1 MSDQAIFELCER
13 LGTTV
18 NNLIPKV
25 IELGILNNIYGLIL
39 GFIFLL
45 IGALCFV
52 KLHFTK
58 DDLSWVW
65 FVCLLFGI
73 TGTIFGIV
81 FILLFG
87 YDLYLWKTVPDTMAY
102 KTLLSWIK

>member
-1 MSDQAIFELCER
+1 MSDQVIFELCER

-25 IELGILNNIYGLIL
+25 IELGIIGSTYGLIL

-45 IGALCFV
+45 IGILCLV

-73 TGTIFGIV
+73 AGTILGV
-81 FILLFG
+81 TFILFEG
-87 YDLYLWKTVPDTMAY
+87 YDLYLWKTAPETMAY
-102 KTLLSWIK
+102 KTLLGWIK

>member
-1 MSDQAIFELCER
+1 MTEQVIFELCER

-25 IELGILNNIYGLIL
+25 IELGILNNTYALIL
-39 GFIFLL
+39 GFILLL
-45 IGALCFV
+45 IGILCFI

-65 FVCLLFGI
+65 FVCL
-73 TGTIFGIV
+73 IFGMAGTMVGIGI
-81 FILLFG
+81 ILCSG

-102 KTLLSWIK
+102 KTLLNWIK